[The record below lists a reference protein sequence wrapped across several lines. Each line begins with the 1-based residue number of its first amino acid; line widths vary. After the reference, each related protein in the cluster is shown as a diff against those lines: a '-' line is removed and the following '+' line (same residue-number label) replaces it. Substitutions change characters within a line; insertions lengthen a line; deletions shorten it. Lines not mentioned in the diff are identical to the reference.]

1 MPNGYGRVKVPL
13 DEALNYFL
21 DYYNRVYD
29 KEGNSIISD
38 EFNMAL
44 SKFLG
49 VPAAYRNQIKNLRIS
64 RYVVYA
70 KTYQKDYRL
79 VIRKPH
85 QDEKETHLSNSQIEI
100 LEYLLDYF
108 TTNTVNI
115 KKSYNSIL
123 KKQLFSLLIF
133 IILVILLM
141 VYFTW

>member
-21 DYYNRVYD
+21 DYYNRAYD
-29 KEGNSIISD
+29 KEKNCIVSN

-44 SKFLG
+44 CKFLG
-49 VPAAYRNQIKNLRIS
+49 SPVSYRNQIKNLRTS
-64 RYVVYA
+64 RYIVYA

-85 QDEKETHLSNSQIEI
+85 QDEKQTHLSNAQIEI
-100 LEYLLDYF
+100 LEYLLEYS
-108 TTNTVNI
+108 TTNTINI

-123 KKQLFSLLIF
+123 KKQLFSLLLF
-133 IILVILLM
+133 IIFVIVLM
-141 VYFTW
+141 IYFTL